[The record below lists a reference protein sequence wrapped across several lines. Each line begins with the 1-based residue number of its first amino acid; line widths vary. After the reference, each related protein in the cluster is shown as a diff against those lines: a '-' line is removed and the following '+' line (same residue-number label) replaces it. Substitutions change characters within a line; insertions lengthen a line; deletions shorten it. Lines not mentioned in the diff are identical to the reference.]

1 MRNSRVSGAARYT
14 PYTAFDLPDIAADA
28 MAGEMT
34 ELPAARPR
42 PDLLRNEGVS

>member
-14 PYTAFDLPDIAADA
+14 PHTAFDLPDIAADA

-34 ELPAARPR
+34 ELPGGETEARPFK
-42 PDLLRNEGVS
+42 E